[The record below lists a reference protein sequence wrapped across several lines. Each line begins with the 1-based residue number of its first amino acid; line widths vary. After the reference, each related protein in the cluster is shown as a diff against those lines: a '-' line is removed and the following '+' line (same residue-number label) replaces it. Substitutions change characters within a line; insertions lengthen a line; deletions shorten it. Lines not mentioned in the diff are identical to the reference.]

1 MGTQMVADIEHGFL
15 LASVG
20 EGLRQY
26 GIAPDNDGDAQLIKA
41 LRMEIDQQQRLR
53 AMALTQLLAL
63 KRERDMLAIAIQE
76 RTSIDAQAVVSAIM
90 ARADEDGAMHR
101 DAMIEV
107 LRQMGAR

>member
-1 MGTQMVADIEHGFL
+1 MVADIEHGFL

-53 AMALTQLLAL
+53 SMALTQLLAL
-63 KRERDMLAIAIQE
+63 KRERDMLAIKLQE
-76 RTSIDAQAVVSAIM
+76 RQIEMDAEAAVAALM
-90 ARADEDGAMHR
+90 ARADDDGAMHR
-101 DAMIEV
+101 DAMVEV
-107 LRQMGAR
+107 LRSMGAK